1 MRKRTKKKGGA
12 NALKEFVSSEGAKDI
27 KKSFK
32 EAVKESVISAV
43 SSDQTCNFDR
53 IDAYPNQ
60 NTQKVRE
67 EVLRSKFIS
76 KDKNDFG
83 AFLQNQM
90 KVLCDKEEKDISNP
104 KKIRKRR
111 LNLCEN
117 MLKCIKSP
125 RELIY
130 VLYDIFNKESQEP
143 VIREKNSMTN
153 EEKKKAKEAAED
165 AEDAEEDDDNDVSSG
180 GGKQYGGADDDD
192 DDDDDDE
199 EDVVPIKKSF
209 VERNIVSFVTFF
221 CNILV
226 VSLKNYYDKKKS
238 DDDNFTVASINILT
252 DLNTELRKIFTNIEP
267 ILSPD
272 GTVNKMFIYM
282 DDNDIQTK
290 PHPFYTLIL
299 NEKDN
304 INKKFEERMKKEASG
319 EYAKEIEAEDIE
331 SDDVSN
337 SSMFGG
343 IVMFFLGMAFLIEY
357 SGFKPKK

>member
-1 MRKRTKKKGGA
+1 MRGKRTKKKGGG
-12 NALKEFVSSEGAKDI
+12 KSIKDDI
-27 KKSFK
+27 KKSIK
-32 EAVKESVISAV
+32 QSVIGAV

-90 KVLCDKEEKDISNP
+90 KVLCDIEEPDPSDP
-104 KKIRKRR
+104 KITRRRR

-130 VLYDIFNKESQEP
+130 VLYDIFNKESKEP
-143 VIREKNSMTN
+143 VIRKKTLSKTKDEI
-153 EEKKKAKEAAED
+153 EAEKKAKEAAED
-165 AEDAEEDDDNDVSSG
+165 AEDEEEDDDDDG
-180 GGKQYGGADDDD
+180 DDDD
-192 DDDDDDE
+192 DDTD
-199 EDVVPIKKSF
+199 KSVKTSY

-221 CNILV
+221 CNVLV
-226 VSLKNYYDKKKS
+226 VSLKNYYIKKKS
-238 DDDNFTVASINILT
+238 DDVKFDVKSIKILT
-252 DLNTELRKIFTNIEP
+252 DLNTELGKIFKNIEP
-267 ILSPD
+267 ILSSD
-272 GTVNKMFIYM
+272 GTVNNMFINM

-304 INKKFEERMKKEASG
+304 INKKFEERMEKEASG
-319 EYAKEIEAEDIE
+319 DYSKEIESD

-343 IVMFFLGMAFLIEY
+343 IVMFFLGIAFLIEY